1 MDFKKIDNKYR
12 PIPFWSWNEKLDT
25 EETRRQVRLMKEA
38 GIGGYFM
45 HARGGLLTDY
55 MGEEWFENVDAATDE
70 GEKLGMR
77 SFAYDENGWPS
88 GFADGMVLAL
98 GEDYQ
103 LKMIVYKPTADYNGD
118 PEKVLLERDGY
129 TYYIEVNDLYVDLL
143 NPAVTDAFIKCT
155 HEKYRENCG
164 NRIEGFFTDE
174 PQLARYKGFPYS
186 VITKDEF
193 KSRYGYDLIENL
205 PSLFFDDEK
214 SDRVRFDFWYM
225 VTDLFSKNFF
235 KRIYDWCEQYGY
247 KLTGHLVS
255 EEVFDSIIPTNGSAM
270 PHYEY
275 MHIPGI
281 DWLGRPIPTWGL
293 AHALSSVAAQLGKK
307 QVLTESY
314 ALTGHNVSHGE
325 LKRILEWQMVRGI
338 NLLCTHLEGYSNR
351 GIRKRDYPA
360 AIYYQQPWWDD
371 AKIFFD
377 TVSRIGMII
386 GDGKKTPDTLLI
398 NPISTAWCMYNGYV
412 ESYDRIKEIRKID
425 VAYTDL
431 IRTLENKHI
440 IFHIGDEIIM
450 ERHARVEAGELVIGE
465 MRYKRIVLPECHKM
479 LLDNTK
485 RLLDEFVKAGGV
497 ITTVDEIEANP
508 ILPENDLTYTKRT
521 FDDCTVH
528 YFVNSAAEGMTVKI
542 DLDAVI
548 LDPTTGDTKPYSGSY
563 TFEPYE
569 SLILVENRAATV
581 ASTPIP
587 ERNIPLSGEWE
598 VVGASDNSLTLDR
611 CDYYF
616 DGELIERAGYV
627 LNILPR
633 INEKRKP
640 VALHQLYR
648 FTVEDMPEGEIYLVT
663 ETPDIFDIKVNG
675 KPLEKRD
682 AGYLR
687 DISFRKLP
695 ITELVVEG
703 ENTVEF
709 DSVITQSKKTFD
721 HLDRSWAFE
730 TMANSLSYDIE
741 IEPIYVAGNF
751 AVKINA
757 PVTELALDAYRVKE
771 LAPEGG
777 ASFVITRAVSTV
789 DAEHLDAS
797 GYPQFAGTITL
808 KKTVTLDSTD
818 YSIRPVGRGMN
829 SIHVKVN
836 GKEVGTKMFAPYD
849 ISIKDALVIGENE
862 IEITIVNN
870 LRNMQ
875 GPTHL
880 KLGESHFA
888 SRHIFYQESNVLCHG
903 NGAKESC
910 HDELSFWDGDV
921 CLVHFGTLTSG
932 APTTDDHQHW

>member
-1 MDFKKIDNKYR
+1 MDFKKIDNSYR
-12 PIPFWSWNEKLDT
+12 AIPFWSWNERLDT
-25 EETRRQVRLMKEA
+25 EETRRQVNLMNDA

-45 HARGGLLTDY
+45 HARGGLLTEY
-55 MGEEWFENVDAATDE
+55 MGEEWFDNVLAAADE

-77 SFAYDENGWPS
+77 SWAYDENGWPS

-98 GEDYQ
+98 GEDYH
-103 LKMIVYKPTADYNGD
+103 LKTIVYKPTSEYDGAPD
-118 PEKVLLERDGY
+118 KVLLERDGY

-143 NPAVTDAFIKCT
+143 NPAVTDAFIRCT
-155 HEKYRENCG
+155 HEEYRKRCG
-164 NRIEGFFTDE
+164 DKIEGFFTDE
-174 PQLARYKGFPYS
+174 PQLARRGGFPYS
-186 VITKDEF
+186 VITEDEF

-225 VTDLFSKNFF
+225 TTDLFSKNFF
-235 KRIYDWCEQYGY
+235 KKIYDWCEEHGY

-255 EEVFDSIIPTNGSAM
+255 EETLDGIVLTNGAAM

-281 DWLGRPIPTWGL
+281 DWLGRPIGSWGT

-307 QVLTESY
+307 HVLTESY

-371 AKIFFD
+371 ARIFFD

-386 GDGKKTPDTLLI
+386 GEGKKTPDTLLI
-398 NPISTAWCMYNGYV
+398 NPMSTAWCMYNGYV
-412 ESYDRIKEIRKID
+412 ENYNRIKDIRVFD
-425 VAYTDL
+425 LAYTDL
-431 IRTLENKHI
+431 IHRLERKHVL
-440 IFHIGDEIIM
+440 FHIGDETIM
-450 ERHARVEAGELVIGE
+450 ERHGRVEGGELVIGE
-465 MRYKRIVLPECHKM
+465 MRYKRVVIPEHKI
-479 LLDNTK
+479 LFENTK
-485 RLLDEFVKAGGV
+485 RLLDEFVKAGGT
-497 ITTVDEIEANP
+497 ITTVDEIPHNP
-508 ILPENDLTYTKRT
+508 IMPENKIAYTKRT
-521 FDDCTVH
+521 FDDSVVH
-528 YFVNSAAEGMTVKI
+528 YFVNSEPECMTVKI

-548 LDPTTGDTKPYSGSY
+548 LDPVSGETMPFDGSY
-563 TFEPYE
+563 TFDAYE
-569 SLILVENRAATV
+569 SLLLVEGGAA
-581 ASTPIP
+581 
-587 ERNIPLSGEWE
+587 ECEKREEKYENLSLGGEWE
-598 VVGASDNSLTLDR
+598 VVSATDNSITLDR

-616 DGELIERAGYV
+616 DGELVERAGYV

-633 INEKRKP
+633 INELRRP

-648 FTVEDMPEGEIYLVT
+648 FTVEEMPDGEIYLVT

-675 KPLEKRD
+675 KTLEKRD

-695 ITELVVEG
+695 ITELVREG

-709 DSVITQSKKTFD
+709 NSVITQSQKTFD
-721 HLDRSWAFE
+721 HLSRSWAFE

-741 IEPIYVAGNF
+741 IEPIYIAGSF
-751 AVKINA
+751 GVKVNA
-757 PVTELALDAYRVKE
+757 PTEELERSAYRVKE

-777 ASFVITRAVSTV
+777 ASFVITKAPKTV
-789 DAEHLDAS
+789 DSERIDAY
-797 GYPQFAGTITL
+797 GYPQFAGTLTL
-808 KKTVTLDSTD
+808 KKKFTLDSTD
-818 YSIRPVGRGMN
+818 YSVRPVGCGMN

-836 GKEVGTKMFAPYD
+836 GTDVGTKMFAPYE
-849 ISIKDALVIGENE
+849 IPIKDQLSVGENE

-875 GPTHL
+875 GPSHL
-880 KLGESHFA
+880 ASGESHFA
-888 SRHIFYQESNVLCHG
+888 NRSSFYQESNVLCHAP
-903 NGAKESC
+903 GATESC
-910 HDELSFWDGDV
+910 HDELKVWNGDV
-921 CLVHFGTLTSG
+921 CLVHFGILKDG
-932 APTTDDHQHW
+932 APITDDTQHW